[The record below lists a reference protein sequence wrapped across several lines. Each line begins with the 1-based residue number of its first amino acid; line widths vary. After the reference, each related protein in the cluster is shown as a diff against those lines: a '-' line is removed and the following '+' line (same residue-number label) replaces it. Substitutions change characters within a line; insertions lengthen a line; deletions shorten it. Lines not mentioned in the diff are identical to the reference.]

1 MTISLENEVVV
12 VTGGATRIGRAIAL
26 ECAASGASVAITFNH
41 SREAAQQTLS
51 DLQARSTPAAPEM
64 TESSAQKFAAIQCDV
79 SNSQDNLKLR
89 NEVLRVFGKATSLV
103 NNAAIFQR
111 TPFGETDFAG
121 WEKSFDDHVSA
132 NLKGPYLLSKL
143 FGDLFVAQKKG
154 CIVNIAD
161 IHGQRALKN
170 YAAYCLSKA
179 GVLSLTESLAKALA
193 PDVRVNAICPGTIL
207 LPSQAQGGDEFAG
220 NERDL
225 MQRVPLARLGTIEE
239 IAQAVVFLIGGPQF
253 ISGAVLPVDGA
264 ERLR

>member
-1 MTISLENEVVV
+1 MTISLQSEVVV
-12 VTGGATRIGRAIAL
+12 VTGGASRIGRAIAL
-26 ECAASGASVAITFNH
+26 ECAASGASVAITFNY
-41 SREAAQQTLS
+41 SRDEAEQTLQ
-51 DLQARSTPAAPEM
+51 DLRAQSTPSSPE
-64 TESSAQKFAAIQCDV
+64 SVPQKFVAIQCDV
-79 SNSQDNLKLR
+79 SSSPENLRLR
-89 NEVLRVFGKATSLV
+89 NEVLRVFGKATALV

-121 WEKSFDDHVSA
+121 WEKSFEDHVNA

-161 IHGQRALKN
+161 IHGQSALKN

-179 GVLSLTESLAKALA
+179 GVLSLTESMAQALA
-193 PDVRVNAICPGTIL
+193 PNVRVNAICPGTIL
-207 LPSQAQGGDEFAG
+207 LPSQAQDGNVFAG
-220 NERDL
+220 SERNL
-225 MQRVPLARLGTIEE
+225 IQRVPLARLGTIEE